1 MDIKKFLTTE
11 EKVAGIAISD
21 SKISIAFLKSLPRI
35 KGKGV
40 IIENL
45 KEINLPEGIIE
56 QGVVKNKEALISAFK
71 KLVLDLFLSK
81 KIPKV
86 LPAILSLPSQKIYS
100 QLFDFPDRITYDR
113 LEESMKLTI
122 GFSLPLKAED
132 CYLDWETTSFEEK
145 KVLLALIK
153 KEIVDSYLEVLNKV
167 PILPIA
173 CELHPLSLNRII
185 SSFEENPFCL
195 VFINSQGIEVGISKE
210 KTLRFMEGL
219 YWKDRLSSSEI
230 QKVEEKNKVA
240 EELILKT
247 INFYQTDKIDS
258 GFIEKIYLIGEF
270 SEISPLL
277 NSLKE
282 KSGKEVILPK
292 VPFEIEVSKKIEQ
305 IQSKILK
312 LTNLE
317 NETKKELRDSEEK
330 NKKEITEIKNKLAE
344 LKVQKEK
351 TIKELADLQIQKGK
365 VSTVDTKKETEKE
378 KSILEELKKERAS
391 KIKELPNLEN
401 QKTNKIRDL
410 EKEEKKEMST
420 VRAKTEELEK
430 QKRILSS
437 LTTSLE
443 EKKNQAKN
451 LKAKIEKAKVELE
464 ELKKQKDLIGNVK

>member
-11 EKVAGIAISD
+11 EKIAGLAISD

-35 KGKGV
+35 KGKGI

-45 KEINLPEGIIE
+45 KEINLPEGTIE
-56 QGVVKNKEALISAFK
+56 QGIVKNKTSLINGFK
-71 KLVLDLFLSK
+71 KLVLDVFPSK
-81 KIPKV
+81 KIPKI
-86 LPAILSLPSQKIYS
+86 LPVILSLPSQKIYS

-132 CYLDWETTSFEEK
+132 CYLDWETSSFEEK

-153 KEIVDSYLEVLNKV
+153 KEIVDSYLEVFNKV

-173 CELHPLSLNRII
+173 CELYSLSLNRII

-195 VFINSQGIEVGISKE
+195 AFIDSQGVEVGISKG

-219 YWKDRLSSSEI
+219 YWKDRLSSAEM
-230 QKVEEKNKVA
+230 QKVEEKKKIT

-247 INFYQTDKIDS
+247 INFYQTDKTDS
-258 GFIEKIYLIGEF
+258 DFIEKIYLIGEF

-282 KSGKEVILPK
+282 KSGKEVIIPK

-305 IQSKILK
+305 IKSKILK

-317 NETKKELRDSEEK
+317 NEKKKELKDFEEK

-344 LKVQKEK
+344 LKEQKEK

-365 VSTVDTKKETEKE
+365 VLISDTKKE
-378 KSILEELKKERAS
+378 
-391 KIKELPNLEN
+391 
-401 QKTNKIRDL
+401 
-410 EKEEKKEMST
+410 
-420 VRAKTEELEK
+420 
-430 QKRILSS
+430 
-437 LTTSLE
+437 
-443 EKKNQAKN
+443 
-451 LKAKIEKAKVELE
+451 IEKAKVELA
-464 ELKKQKDLIGNVK
+464 ELKKQKKLL